1 MNQNN
6 ETKTINIVNPNTP
19 VKQEPANPIPKNQ
32 PGNES
37 PFVIAIDHGYGNIKT
52 PTFIFPACVT
62 PCDQEMSFAMNDVLT
77 YEDKRYAIGTG
88 HKEFRQDKIMD
99 DDYYILT
106 LAAIGKEL
114 RHRGLTTAKIVIAA
128 GLPLTWA
135 DKQREQFKAYL
146 SKNAHVDFTYQDS
159 DYHVDI
165 VDVLVFYQGLAAV
178 ANRLGQFR
186 GRTCWRTSATAP

>member
-1 MNQNN
+1 MNSNN
-6 ETKTINIVNPNTP
+6 TEIKMNTVTNTENAVATP
-19 VKQEPANPIPKNQ
+19 KKDNASLPISPSSTSRKEPERANTHDHSNA
-32 PGNES
+32 ES

-106 LAAIGKEL
+106 LAAIARSCGI
-114 RHRGLTTAKIVIAA
+114 GA
-128 GLPLTWA
+128 
-135 DKQREQFKAYL
+135 
-146 SKNAHVDFTYQDS
+146 
-159 DYHVDI
+159 
-165 VDVLVFYQGLAAV
+165 
-178 ANRLGQFR
+178 
-186 GRTCWRTSATAP
+186 